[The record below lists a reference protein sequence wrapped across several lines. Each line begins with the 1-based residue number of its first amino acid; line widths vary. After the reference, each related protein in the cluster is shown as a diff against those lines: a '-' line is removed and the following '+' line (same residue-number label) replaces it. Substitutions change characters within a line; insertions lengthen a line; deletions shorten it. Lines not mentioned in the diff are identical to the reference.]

1 MVLLEVAG
9 IPPVV
14 LAAVAVV
21 EFQSFQWARMD
32 HTVALQAVEE
42 VTVAVVEVVVVLRK
56 MRRDKH

>member
-14 LAAVAVV
+14 LAAVVVV

-32 HTVALQAVEE
+32 HTAALQEVEE
-42 VTVAVVEVVVVLRK
+42 VTVAAVEVVVVLRK